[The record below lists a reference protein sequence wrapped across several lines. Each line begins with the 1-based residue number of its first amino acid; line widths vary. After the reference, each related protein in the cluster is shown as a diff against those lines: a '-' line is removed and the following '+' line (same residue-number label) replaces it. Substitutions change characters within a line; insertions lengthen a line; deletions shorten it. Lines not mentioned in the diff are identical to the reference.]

1 MVDSLLKQ
9 FAQTSQL
16 GANGAYVEDL
26 YEQYL
31 VAPDSVD
38 AKWRQ
43 YFDGLKG
50 REAGDI
56 PHSAVIE
63 QIAQAGR
70 LAARG
75 VVTAASGVGDERE
88 RGVGKLITA
97 YRSRGHLAANLD
109 PLGLTP
115 KPEAP
120 DLALGFHRLS
130 ESDTGSEFST
140 GGVAGR
146 ERMKLG
152 ELEGD
157 LCRQRRRRVHAHHRR
172 RTAPLDVRAPG
183 SRRRQLRPHGRRQ
196 AAHPRTP
203 DRGRGARALPAHQ
216 IRRPEA
222 LLAGRRRQP
231 DPDAGRDDPARRRRR
246 GQGHRHRHGPPRSPQ
261 RADQHVL
268 GKPPRKLFDEFEGKF
283 DAQPRRRPR
292 GRREVPHG
300 LLRRHRHPRAVRPPG
315 AGVQPVAP
323 GDRQSGGRSARCV
336 RANCAATTRSA
347 SRSCRSCSTAMPRS
361 PARAW

>member
-50 REAGDI
+50 REAGDV
-56 PHSAVIE
+56 PHSAVIG
-63 QIAQAGR
+63 QIAEAGR

-75 VVTAASGVGDERE
+75 VVATATGAGDERE

-109 PLGLTP
+109 PLGLTI

-140 GGVAGR
+140 GGVGGR

-152 ELEGD
+152 EL
-157 LCRQRRRRVHAHHRR
+157 L
-172 RTAPLDVRAPG
+172 
-183 SRRRQLRPHGRRQ
+183 S
-196 AAHPRTP
+196 
-203 DRGRGARALPAHQ
+203 
-216 IRRPEA
+216 
-222 LLAGRRRQP
+222 LL
-231 DPDAGRDDPARRRRR
+231 
-246 GQGHRHRHGPPRSPQ
+246 
-261 RADQHVL
+261 
-268 GKPPRKLFDEFEGKF
+268 K
-283 DAQPRRRPR
+283 
-292 GRREVPHG
+292 
-300 LLRRHRHPRAVRPPG
+300 
-315 AGVQPVAP
+315 
-323 GDRQSGGRSARCV
+323 
-336 RANCAATTRSA
+336 AT
-347 SRSCRSCSTAMPRS
+347 
-361 PARAW
+361 

>member
-146 ERMKLG
+146 ERMALR
-152 ELEGD
+152 D
-157 LCRQRRRRVHAHHRR
+157 LVALLK
-172 RTAPLDVRAPG
+172 TTYTGPIGAEVTGISA
-183 SRRRQLRPHGRRQ
+183 
-196 AAHPRTP
+196 TP
-203 DRGRGARALPAHQ
+203 DFRTLFVNIQHPGEGSTASN
-216 IRRPEA
+216 
-222 LLAGRRRQP
+222 LLSSWP
-231 DPDAGRDDPARRRRR
+231 D
-246 GQGHRHRHGPPRSPQ
+246 GP
-261 RADQHVL
+261 
-268 GKPPRKLFDEFEGKF
+268 G
-283 DAQPRRRPR
+283 RRPR
-292 GRREVPHG
+292 SATVVITREDG
-300 LLRRHRHPRAVRPPG
+300 KRL
-315 AGVQPVAP
+315 
-323 GDRQSGGRSARCV
+323 
-336 RANCAATTRSA
+336 
-347 SRSCRSCSTAMPRS
+347 M
-361 PARAW
+361 